1 MKRGMN
7 CFLANQCSDWLMCCG
22 VAAALLGYALRA
34 LGMAGAGHFAMTG
47 YALLLGGWALGV
59 RYVVCPHCG
68 GSLSRFLRLP
78 GDLPPL
84 RSRNRNT
91 GSVKRP

>member
-7 CFLANQCSDWLMCCG
+7 CFLADQCSDRLMGCG
-22 VAAALLGYALRA
+22 ITAALLGYAMRA
-34 LGMAGAGHFAMTG
+34 LGVPGAEHAVLAG

-68 GSLSRFLRLP
+68 RSLSRFPRLP
-78 GDLPPL
+78 GDIPGRCPHCGE
-84 RSRNRNT
+84 RI
-91 GSVKRP
+91 GPEE

>member
-7 CFLANQCSDWLMCCG
+7 CFLAEQCSDRLMG
-22 VAAALLGYALRA
+22 GGSAAALLGYAMRA
-34 LGMAGAGHFAMTG
+34 LGVPGAEHAVLAG

-68 GSLSRFLRLP
+68 RSLSRFLRLP
-78 GDLPPL
+78 GDIPGRCPHCGE
-84 RSRNRNT
+84 RI
-91 GSVKRP
+91 GPEE